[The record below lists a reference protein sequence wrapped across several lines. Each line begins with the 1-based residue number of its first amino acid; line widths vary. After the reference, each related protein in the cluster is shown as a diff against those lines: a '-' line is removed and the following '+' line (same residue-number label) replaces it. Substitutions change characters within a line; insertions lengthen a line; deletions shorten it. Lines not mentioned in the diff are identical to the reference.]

1 MKRFLAFA
9 FFLSLGLTISFAQEH
24 NHNHGHNH
32 DHNHKALEKE
42 TTMAPDQK
50 MAEGPQMSFESTE
63 VDYGTIGQH
72 SEPFRYF
79 KFTNTGTEPL
89 VIKHAKGSCGC
100 TVPTYPKEPILP
112 GEAAEIKVRYATD
125 RIGPFT
131 KTITLTTNEE
141 SETKVLRIKG
151 KVLKAAEEPDA
162 IPAAAPSI
170 LGGGGGK

>member
-24 NHNHGHNH
+24 NHNH

-112 GEAAEIKVRYATD
+112 GESGIIEVRYDTK
-125 RIGPFT
+125 RIGKFT
-131 KTITLTTNEE
+131 KRVTLTTNEA
-141 SETKVLRIKG
+141 SSKRVLTIKG
-151 KVLKAAEEPDA
+151 ETFKKKAEPA
-162 IPAAAPSI
+162 GVPSTQPSI
-170 LGGGGGK
+170 LTPTNKGN